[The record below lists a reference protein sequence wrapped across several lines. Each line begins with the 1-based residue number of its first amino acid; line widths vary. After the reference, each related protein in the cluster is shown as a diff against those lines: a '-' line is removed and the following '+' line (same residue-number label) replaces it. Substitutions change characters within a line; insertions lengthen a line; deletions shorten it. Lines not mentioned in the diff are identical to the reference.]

1 MATTTGAVVARNLKL
16 ELSANGTTWT
26 DISGHSNKIEL
37 SGGERDTGSM
47 PVFGNNS
54 PIVTSGAL
62 KEMETKISIVYTEVP
77 TEAYTMAKTAYEG
90 GGDIYVRWSPK
101 GGTTGNFQFTSGK
114 GVLKNPPYPS
124 ADASDANPIM
134 VELNIVIPSVSQATV
149 A

>member
-54 PIVTSGAL
+54 PIVTSGDKNIHRLYRSANRGL
-62 KEMETKISIVYTEVP
+62 H
-77 TEAYTMAKTAYEG
+77 
-90 GGDIYVRWSPK
+90 D
-101 GGTTGNFQFTSGK
+101 GK
-114 GVLKNPPYPS
+114 NRLRGWR
-124 ADASDANPIM
+124 
-134 VELNIVIPSVSQATV
+134 
-149 A
+149 